1 MNLVQ
6 KISDLAVAVGTE
18 VKSRITAYHP
28 GVAKAWVCFGYVG
41 GQMVTRAGYNVQGV
55 TRLAAGRY
63 RVDFTRSMPDAKY
76 AWHVFARQAGG
87 QASLL
92 FASARATAEAKT
104 ADYLEV
110 ICVTASGTL
119 SDTPELNLMVLR

>member
-1 MNLVQ
+1 MSLVQ
-6 KISDLAVAVGTE
+6 KISDLATAVGAE

-41 GQMVTRAGYNVQGV
+41 EQMVVRAAYNVQSV
-55 TRLAAGRY
+55 IRLEAGKY
-63 RVDFTRSMPDAKY
+63 RMNFIRAMPDAKY
-76 AWHVFARQAGG
+76 AWHAFARQGG
-87 QASLL
+87 SQASLQ
-92 FASARATAEAKT
+92 FPAARPTAEAKT

-119 SDTPELNLMVLR
+119 SDTPEMNLMVLR

>member
-1 MNLVQ
+1 MSLVQ
-6 KISDLAVAVGTE
+6 KISDLATAVGAE

-41 GQMVTRAGYNVQGV
+41 AQMVVRAAYNVQSV
-55 TRLAAGRY
+55 ARLAAGKY
-63 RVDFTRSMPDAKY
+63 RVTFTRAMPDAKY
-76 AWHVFARQAGG
+76 AWIAFAREGGG
-87 QASLL
+87 QASQQ
-92 FASARATAEAKT
+92 FAAARFTAEAKT

-119 SDTPELNLMVLR
+119 SDTPEMNLTVLR

>member
-1 MNLVQ
+1 MSLVQ
-6 KISDLAVAVGTE
+6 KISDLATAIGVE

-41 GQMVTRAGYNVQGV
+41 NQMVIRAAYNVQDV
-55 TRLAAGRY
+55 IRLAAGKY
-63 RVDFTRSMPDAKY
+63 RVTFTRAMPDAKY
-76 AWHVFARQAGG
+76 AWHAFARQGGG
-87 QASLL
+87 QSSLQ
-92 FASARATAEAKT
+92 FAAARPTAEAKT

-119 SDTPELNLMVLR
+119 ADTPELNLMVLR

>member
-1 MNLVQ
+1 MSLVQ
-6 KISDLAVAVGTE
+6 KISDLAVAMGVE

-41 GQMVTRAGYNVQGV
+41 NQMVTRAAYNVQSV
-55 TRLAAGRY
+55 TRLAVGKY
-63 RVDFTRSMPDAKY
+63 RVTFTRAMPDAKY
-76 AWHVFARQAGG
+76 AWHAFARQGGG
-87 QASLL
+87 QSSLQ
-92 FASARATAEAKT
+92 FAAARPTAEAKT

-110 ICVTASGTL
+110 ICVTPSGTL

>member
-6 KISDLAVAVGTE
+6 KISDLATAVGAE

-41 GQMVTRAGYNVQGV
+41 DQMVIRAAYNVEAV
-55 TRLAAGRY
+55 TRLVAGKY
-63 RVDFTRSMPDAKY
+63 RVDFARAMPDAKY
-76 AWHVFARQAGG
+76 AWHVFARQGG
-87 QASLL
+87 SQASMQ
-92 FASARATAEAKT
+92 FGAARPTAEAKT

-110 ICVTASGTL
+110 ICVTANGTL
-119 SDTPELNLMVLR
+119 VDTPEMNLMVLR